1 MMASASDLTFT
12 CYSCSREFHWR
23 DDLPGRTIR
32 CKCGVKFKCP
42 DLAAESLVA
51 DESMED
57 TVADVSLNEAFDDL
71 ENPRGDEAVYEV
83 GPVEVRERGF
93 LGLGPAGETLLWGVG
108 ALLGIAFGLLAVIV
122 GAWMYIACAV
132 VLSISAV
139 MFYRSRKRWT
149 NGRPWMACL
158 METLGESGS
167 EGGRESA

>member
-1 MMASASDLTFT
+1 MTAAKDLTFK

-42 DLAAESLVA
+42 DLAAESLIA
-51 DESMED
+51 DQSMED
-57 TVADVSLNEAFDDL
+57 TVADVSLNEAFDSL
-71 ENPRGDEAVYEV
+71 EDPHGDEGAYEV
-83 GPVEVRERGF
+83 GPADIKERGLF
-93 LGLGPAGETLLWGVG
+93 GLGPAGETLLWGVG
-108 ALLGIAFGLLAVIV
+108 ALLGVAFGLLAVIV

-139 MFYRSRKRWT
+139 KFYRSWKRWT
-149 NGRPWMACL
+149 NGRPWMECL
-158 METLGESGS
+158 MESLGESQA